1 MNLIARAAASAAEA
15 IGAFRG
21 AQAAAFRAAY
31 HKAARIDR
39 MNPPPR
45 RTTSPN
51 TPALADWPVIAARV
65 RSMKRDNPVLK
76 GAITSLINHIW
87 HAAPTVEPMAV
98 FPNGGNPV
106 RLYND
111 AMERLWL
118 NWCAGDCDFDGWA
131 SHRESL
137 EAMLWKLTNVLICD
151 GEVFVVLRNRA
162 GSPGAMPLQIELV
175 ERDRLGDAITVS
187 TIGVRRPGIVYDEAG
202 RPVAY
207 EFRRSLDELRAEIE
221 VIPAADVLHIM
232 LPDRPQQEVGDIA
245 LACVLSTLADLNEW
259 NANELQIKATMS
271 RIAGVVT
278 GTMPGTTPE
287 VAPDGSPFR
296 QLSMDVASIW
306 ELSEGYEWKD
316 IPFDRPGAN
325 FEAFA
330 TQCLRFVAVGLGLP
344 YSLVSSDYR
353 AASWSSERSA
363 WMQAYPVLNHWRHII
378 RDQFLRPLYIRF
390 AQTAIVT
397 DRVRLVAGMDATTAT
412 HAAYHMPGFRYIDP
426 EKEIAAEIAAIN
438 AGIATP
444 QIVAASHGGDAY
456 RNVDQIREWA
466 LYAAES
472 GVKFQNLPTL
482 AATEAGDIYQYHMQF
497 GVLTINEVRERLG
510 LPAVPWGDERT
521 IMPAPSANGDTTDSP
536 PPPSAQPDGFRP
548 SAAVARAE
556 LPSPPRRPRL
566 YNHNGALPL

>member
-1 MNLIARAAASAAEA
+1 MNILARAAAATAEA

-45 RTTSPN
+45 RSVSPN

-87 HAAPTVEPMAV
+87 HAAPTVEPMAA
-98 FPNGGNPV
+98 FPGGNPV

-118 NWCAGDCDFDGWA
+118 NWCAGDCDFDGWS

-151 GEVFVVLRNRA
+151 GEVFVILRNRA
-162 GSPGAMPLQIELV
+162 GSPGAMPIQIELV
-175 ERDRLGDAITVS
+175 ERDRLGDAISVS
-187 TIGVRRPGIVYDEAG
+187 TVGIRRPGIVYDEQG

-207 EFRRSLDELRAEIE
+207 QFRRSLDQLRAEVE
-221 VIPAADVLHIM
+221 AIPAADVLHIM
-232 LPDRPQQEVGDIA
+232 LPDRPQQDVGDIA
-245 LACVLSTLADLNEW
+245 LACVISTLADLNEW

-278 GTMPGTTPE
+278 GTMPGTTSE
-287 VAPDGSPFR
+287 VGPDGSPFR

-306 ELSEGYEWKD
+306 ELPEGYEWKD

-330 TQCLRFVAVGLGLP
+330 NQCLRFVAVGLGLP

-397 DRVRLVAGMDATTAT
+397 DRVRLAPGMDATTAT

-426 EKEIAAEIAAIN
+426 EKEVRAEVAAIN
-438 AGIATP
+438 AGLASP
-444 QIVAASHGGDAY
+444 QEIAASHGRDYYAII
-456 RNVDQIREWA
+456 DQIREGA

-472 GVKFQNLPTL
+472 GVKFEGLPSL

-497 GVLTINEVRERLG
+497 GVLTVNEVRERIG

-521 IMPAPSANGDTTDSP
+521 IMPGTPAPDATAGESATPDPAPQRAPMPSA
-536 PPPSAQPDGFRP
+536 RML
-548 SAAVARAE
+548 AAH
-556 LPSPPRRPRL
+556 LPPRRPRL
-566 YNHNGALPL
+566 YNYNGVQPL